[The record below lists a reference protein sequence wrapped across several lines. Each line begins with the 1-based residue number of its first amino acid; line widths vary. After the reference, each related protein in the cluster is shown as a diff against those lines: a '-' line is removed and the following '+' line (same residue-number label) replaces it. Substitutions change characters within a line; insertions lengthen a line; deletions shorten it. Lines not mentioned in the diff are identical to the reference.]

1 MWLNMGAEVRRGWT
15 GQREPGDLAE
25 HLKSCGEEVEMARRS
40 SDRLRDPR
48 EPRSPEGSVSDRTVG
63 STTLPASEKWRRM
76 SVKGW

>member
-1 MWLNMGAEVRRGWT
+1 MGAEVRRGWT

-76 SVKGW
+76 SVKGWWWP

>member
-1 MWLNMGAEVRRGWT
+1 MEAEVRRGWT

-48 EPRSPEGSVSDRTVG
+48 EPISPEGSVSDRTVG
-63 STTLPASEKWRRM
+63 SATLLASEKWRRM
-76 SVKGW
+76 SVKGWWWP